1 MGYLTRNADDHATE
15 FTGITRNKRA
25 CGKNCVMDPPT
36 YIFLY
41 EGQIFSSF
49 HALASICFFVIH

>member
-15 FTGITRNKRA
+15 VTGITRNERA

-36 YIFLY
+36 YV
-41 EGQIFSSF
+41 
-49 HALASICFFVIH
+49 FFI